1 MLNLEIKY
9 LFMFSARSIKINQN
23 LFISNKYI
31 LLKPY
36 TMPKSLI
43 VLLTI
48 IFFSMLTKNMVQ
60 QFAIQASENPL
71 HCNC

>member
-9 LFMFSARSIKINQN
+9 LFMFSSRSIKINQN
-23 LFISNKYI
+23 LFNSNKYI

-48 IFFSMLTKNMVQ
+48 IFLK
-60 QFAIQASENPL
+60 
-71 HCNC
+71 

>member
-9 LFMFSARSIKINQN
+9 LFMFSARSIIINQN
-23 LFISNKYI
+23 LFISNNHI

-36 TMPKSLI
+36 TTPKSLI

-48 IFFSMLTKNMVQ
+48 IF
-60 QFAIQASENPL
+60 
-71 HCNC
+71 

>member
-9 LFMFSARSIKINQN
+9 LFIFSARSIKINQN

-31 LLKPY
+31 LLKPH

-48 IFFSMLTKNMVQ
+48 IFLK
-60 QFAIQASENPL
+60 
-71 HCNC
+71 

>member
-9 LFMFSARSIKINQN
+9 LFMFSVRSIKINQN

-31 LLKPY
+31 LLKPH

-48 IFFSMLTKNMVQ
+48 IF
-60 QFAIQASENPL
+60 
-71 HCNC
+71 